1 MKKLILI
8 IFFSIIFLNQ
18 SYATTLIQALS
29 KAYKDNPKLNAE
41 RENLIISKKKLMRLK
56 VIFYLQLQF
65 PDM

>member
-8 IFFSIIFLNQ
+8 IFFSTIFLNQ

-41 RENLIISKKKLMRLK
+41 RENLIISKEKLMKQK
-56 VIFYLQLQF
+56 VIFCLQLQF
-65 PDM
+65 LDM